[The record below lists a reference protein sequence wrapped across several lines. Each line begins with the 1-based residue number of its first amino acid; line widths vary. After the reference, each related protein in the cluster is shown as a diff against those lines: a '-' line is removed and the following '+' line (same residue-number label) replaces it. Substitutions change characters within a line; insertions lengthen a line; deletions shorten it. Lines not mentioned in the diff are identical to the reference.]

1 MSKRIHG
8 LAQQLKSNK
17 GFTLIELMI
26 VVAIIGILA
35 AIAIPNFLT
44 YQKKA
49 KTAEAKSNLGG
60 IRSAEIAYFAENSYY
75 VAATAYPTTTPTQAK
90 TSWGAGPAAVTTVSA
105 TTAGTFANVG
115 FSPQG
120 SVYYQYAV
128 DSTNA
133 SVTSVA
139 ACTVATGAV
148 GTTGGG
154 FKGTALGDL
163 DAVGTP
169 AGRMGIGDNAD
180 ISDCNPGKF

>member
-1 MSKRIHG
+1 MGDWQANCFFCKRQQVEKSNINTRRVTMSKHIHG
-8 LAQQLKSNK
+8 LGRAKGNK

-60 IRSAEIAYFAENSYY
+60 IRSAEIAFFAETSYY
-75 VAATAYPTTTPTQAK
+75 VGATAYPTTTPTQAK
-90 TSWGAGPAAVTTVSA
+90 PSWGAGPAAVTTVSA

-120 SVYYQYAV
+120 SVFYQYAV

-133 SVTSVA
+133 TVTSV
-139 ACTVATGAV
+139 
-148 GTTGGG
+148 
-154 FKGTALGDL
+154 
-163 DAVGTP
+163 
-169 AGRMGIGDNAD
+169 
-180 ISDCNPGKF
+180 